1 MPSFQFGG
9 TNTSNIAALDTTS
22 RSGAVF
28 LGGMGLVLA
37 NGLLTP
43 AGRDIFAHLLIP
55 RKSDTGTLTQGM
67 PSVLLQVGLV
77 LVLTLL
83 ASINDGL
90 GVIALAI
97 LVAMWLAWG
106 VRVGPSLLHS
116 LGY

>member
-9 TNTSNIAALDTTS
+9 TNTSNISALDGTS

-28 LGGMGLVLA
+28 LSGMALVLA

-55 RKSDTGTLTQGM
+55 RRNDTGTLTQGM

-77 LVLTLL
+77 LILTLL

-90 GVIALAI
+90 GVVALAI
-97 LVAMWLAWG
+97 IVAMWLAWLI
-106 VRVGPSLLHS
+106 RVNPAHLIPGF
-116 LGY
+116 

>member
-1 MPSFQFGG
+1 MPNFQFGG
-9 TNTSNIAALDTTS
+9 TNTSNISALDTTS

-28 LGGMGLVLA
+28 LGGMALIVA

-43 AGRDIFAHLLIP
+43 AGRDIFTHLLIP
-55 RKSDTGTLTQGM
+55 RKNENGTLTQGM

-90 GVIALAI
+90 GVVAFAI
-97 LVAMWLAWG
+97 LAAMWLAWLI
-106 VRVGPSLLHS
+106 RVNPAHFLPGA
-116 LGY
+116 